1 MINKK
6 ETLKLLNQIKENIN
20 KIRTMDQMAF
30 VIWELN
36 EIEEKTAYLIDSV
49 EKDYDD

>member
-1 MINKK
+1 
-6 ETLKLLNQIKENIN
+6 
-20 KIRTMDQMAF
+20 MDQMAF